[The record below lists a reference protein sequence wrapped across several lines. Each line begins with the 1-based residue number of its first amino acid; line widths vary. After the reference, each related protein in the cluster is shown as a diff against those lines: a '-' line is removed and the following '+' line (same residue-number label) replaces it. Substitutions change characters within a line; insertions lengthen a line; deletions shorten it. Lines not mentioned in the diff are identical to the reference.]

1 MKDGEAMFPRN
12 LKIVLCISAV
22 ASVAVLGACRKEEQG
37 RIRSFEPGVYQG
49 QEDTPLDS
57 AVVDDLRQRAR
68 RQAGG

>member
-1 MKDGEAMFPRN
+1 MILRS
-12 LKIVLCISAV
+12 LKILLCISAM
-22 ASVAVLGACRKEEQG
+22 AAIAGLGACRKEEQG

>member
-1 MKDGEAMFPRN
+1 MFMRS

-22 ASVAVLGACRKEEQG
+22 AALAALGACRKEEQG
-37 RIRSFEPGVYQG
+37 RIRSFEPGVYKG

-57 AVVDDLRQRAR
+57 AVVDLRERAR